1 MVQYISINQGIEAVT
16 SIHQIFYNRIDL
28 NPRILK
34 KWDGHGCQR
43 WFTLLEKSSWNS
55 KTHPVRELSKVNEDV
70 LYPVSLIIKVF
81 SLNMSKNIVFNILKH
96 YFINFNT
103 SFYNTSNIKKK
114 FYFTNVCHFLEKKLI
129 IEKTIQFLRKYFP
142 K

>member
-1 MVQYISINQGIEAVT
+1 MVQYISINQEIEAVT

-70 LYPVSLIIKVF
+70 LYPVSLFIKVF
-81 SLNMSKNIVFNILKH
+81 SLNMSKNIVFSILKH

-103 SFYNTSNIKKK
+103 SFYNISNIKKK
-114 FYFTNVCHFLEKKLI
+114 NFILLMCAIFWKKNWESKKL
-129 IEKTIQFLRKYFP
+129 FNF
-142 K
+142 